1 MPNSSA
7 RCAQLP
13 RAVDK
18 VPFYAALKKFRDYL
32 KGTIP
37 ELEETEVVFTDIKL
51 KSFHDGSPKFAKMNS
66 EFKVTDH
73 SDDGSDLSVDVRV
86 DPITGKKRRGRP
98 PKPRAD
104 GTIPPPK
111 RRVVL
116 DPNGRPIPRG
126 SNPIDP
132 ATGRK
137 KRGRPKKADML
148 AAQAAFDAEHGHRHG
163 LKDLKGHGD
172 HVIAKRESLDS
183 SDGGFTGLGEDAK
196 VVEAVQVVPHAQPV
210 QPLPSLFG
218 RSIHNTNNEDMN
230 DVAAMKSEDHPDSI
244 VVNSGC
250 DPQQTEP
257 HETAVAPSSG
267 SNLSDQNSD
276 EFKRQQRLF
285 NEQANHPD
293 QQQQAMQSSPTLHH
307 QPYQTAFP
315 ASTGQPQ
322 PGQQQQQQSAQPGG
336 QQAQQPGNGNGYKSF
351 SPNFNYAHGNG
362 SPLHSGFDRSI
373 KAAGGAVAA
382 AAAGAA
388 AGQSPVHSAHGMR
401 SASTAGS
408 VDDVT
413 TKSITGLESLV
424 DQIPAI
430 AAENDSGVFSGSGA
444 GSHPN
449 TPRSVGPYSPA
460 TAGAA
465 GSNFHTSPFH
475 TPHFNNVP
483 STSDM
488 VVASAASA
496 VPSAS
501 LAAAAAAANSAEQI
515 STNYHPPT
523 DFSVNSLVHHHHH
536 PHQRSPIMTSDQPTS
551 SPGNFADSSFS
562 VSSLTAA
569 SNYAN
574 DMASKYNPYTSSFL
588 AGSTAAASAGLNP
601 GSFFGQPNSAF
612 MAGAAAAGSMNA
624 AAAAM
629 TPSMAAG
636 MASMGAM
643 SYYGQYSNTYGAGG
657 AAAAASAA
665 GFPPS
670 PYSAYMPN
678 PGYPYSHYGQSPY
691 SQSPYF

>member
-18 VPFYAALKKFRDYL
+18 VPFYAALKKFRDYI
-32 KGTIP
+32 KGDLP
-37 ELEETEVVFTDIKL
+37 ELDETEVVFTDIKL

-66 EFKVTDH
+66 EFKIADH

-116 DPNGRPIPRG
+116 DANGRPMPRG

-148 AAQAAFDAEHGHRHG
+148 AAQAAFDAEHGHH
-163 LKDLKGHGD
+163 LKDLKGE
-172 HVIAKRESLDS
+172 HVIAAKRESLDS
-183 SDGGFTGLGEDAK
+183 SDGGFSGLGEDAK
-196 VVEAVQVVPHAQPV
+196 VVEAVQVPPANLGQPV

-218 RSIHNTNNEDMN
+218 RSIHNTSNEDVN
-230 DVAAMKSEDHPDSI
+230 SETGMKSDADTI

-250 DPQQTEP
+250 DPQTEP
-257 HETAVAPSSG
+257 HEQQTGNAG
-267 SNLSDQNSD
+267 SADVTGNGSLDPQNPA
-276 EFKRQQRLF
+276 EQRQRALF
-285 NEQANHPD
+285 NENHTD
-293 QQQQAMQSSPTLHH
+293 QQQQAMQSSPSTMHPH
-307 QPYQTAFP
+307 QPYPTAFQASP
-315 ASTGQPQ
+315 APPGGGH
-322 PGQQQQQQSAQPGG
+322 PGQQSPSLSA
-336 QQAQQPGNGNGYKSF
+336 QQAQQQNGNGFKSF
-351 SPNFNYAHGNG
+351 SPNFNYAAANG
-362 SPLHSGFDRSI
+362 SPLHSGFSG
-373 KAAGGAVAA
+373 KPGS
-382 AAAGAA
+382 AAAGIEP
-388 AGQSPVHSAHGMR
+388 GQSPVHSAHGMR
-401 SASTAGS
+401 SASTTGS
-408 VDDVT
+408 TNDDVT

-460 TAGAA
+460 GAP

-483 STSDM
+483 STSDGAS
-488 VVASAASA
+488 VGASAASE
-496 VPSAS
+496 
-501 LAAAAAAANSAEQI
+501 N

-536 PHQRSPIMTSDQPTS
+536 PHQRSPSIMTSELPTS
-551 SPGNFADSSFS
+551 SPGNFATDSSFS

-574 DMASKYNPYTSSFL
+574 DMASKYAAASNNPYTSSFL
-588 AGSTAAASAGLNP
+588 AGSSAAAAASAGLNP
-601 GSFFGQPNSAF
+601 GFFGQSPNSAF
-612 MAGAAAAGSMNA
+612 MANAAAAGSMNA

-629 TPSMAAG
+629 TPG
-636 MASMGAM
+636 MAMSPSMAM
-643 SYYGQYSNTYGAGG
+643 SYYGQYSNTYGAGAG
-657 AAAAASAA
+657 HAAAAASAHA